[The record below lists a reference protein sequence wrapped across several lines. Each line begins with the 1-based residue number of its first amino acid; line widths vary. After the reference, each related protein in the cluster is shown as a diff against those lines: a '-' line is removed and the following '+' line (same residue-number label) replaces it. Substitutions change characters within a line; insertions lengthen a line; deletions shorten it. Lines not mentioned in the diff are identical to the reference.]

1 MNLRHRSHR
10 PFNMGRL
17 PLSVAILCTAAVL
30 LLDCPSNAAAAD
42 PFYPITRYVREPA
55 ELHQQP
61 SFDARISIELEKG
74 ARLTLIDQQGEWF
87 VAKLPNERVGW
98 IHDRFLTGEPPAA
111 PEPKPILE
119 PEEPE
124 QPETA
129 AKATPPPEPE
139 EAKARETTAAPAGE
153 QQAAEETAA
162 TAPDGLFPVRV
173 KVASGRIR
181 TTPNLEAPIVL
192 GVSRGE
198 TASVVETEGKW
209 YRIRLAAGRPG
220 WGPRR
225 PVSNIDGQAGSDDL
239 PATDETPPADEETT
253 VGEPAMAAAP
263 ALEIGT
269 PTGEK
274 ILYYVQM
281 TTEPDGREKV
291 VFRLGGFYPPETFV
305 MEEGEPK
312 VVCDFMGI
320 APGEALRRRIPFDG
334 KMIRRVRIGVH
345 PGADPKVRAV
355 VDLTRNKAYSV
366 EQVFVKGKG
375 EYILTFTTTE

>member
-1 MNLRHRSHR
+1 MKPLRRPHR
-10 PFNMGRL
+10 PFNRGLL
-17 PLSVAILCTAAVL
+17 PLSFAILWTAAVL
-30 LLDCPSNAAAAD
+30 LPCPPEAPAAD
-42 PFYPITRYVREPA
+42 PFYPLTRYVREPA

-61 SFDARISIELEKG
+61 SFDARISVELEKG

-87 VAKLPNERVGW
+87 VAKLPNERLGW

-111 PEPKPILE
+111 PEPE
-119 PEEPE
+119 PEATPE
-124 QPETA
+124 APAE
-129 AKATPPPEPE
+129 ATPPP
-139 EAKARETTAAPAGE
+139 AGE
-153 QQAAEETAA
+153 REETEAAAA
-162 TAPDGLFPVRV
+162 TAPETLFPVWV

-181 TTPNLEAPIVL
+181 TAPNLEAPIVL

-209 YRIRLAAGRPG
+209 HRIRLADGRTG
-220 WGPRR
+220 WGHRMLF
-225 PVSNIDGQAGSDDL
+225 SKIDGKDGPDDI
-239 PATDETPPADEETT
+239 PETGETAPDDEKTT
-253 VGEPAMAAAP
+253 VGEPDAAEPDAGEPAAAAAP
-263 ALEIGT
+263 ALEIGK
-269 PTGEK
+269 PAGEK
-274 ILYYVQM
+274 ILYYVKM

-334 KMIRRVRIGVH
+334 EMIRRVRIGVH
-345 PGADPKVRAV
+345 ADADPKKVRAV

-375 EYILTFTTTE
+375 EYILTFTTTD

>member
-1 MNLRHRSHR
+1 MNLRRRSHR

-30 LLDCPSNAAAAD
+30 RLDCPSNAAAAD
-42 PFYPITRYVREPA
+42 PFYPITRYVRESA

-61 SFDARISIELEKG
+61 SFDARISVELEKG

-87 VAKLPNERVGW
+87 VAKLPNARVGW
-98 IHDRFLTGEPPAA
+98 IHNRFLTGEPPAA
-111 PEPKPILE
+111 PEPKSILE
-119 PEEPE
+119 PEE
-124 QPETA
+124 PETA
-129 AKATPPPEPE
+129 AKATPPPEPK
-139 EAKARETTAAPAGE
+139 EAKAMETTAAPAGE

-162 TAPDGLFPVRV
+162 AAPEGLFPVRV

-181 TTPNLEAPIVL
+181 TAPNLEAPIAL

-198 TASVVETEGKW
+198 TASVVETEDKW
-209 YRIRLAAGRPG
+209 YRIRLADGRTG
-220 WGPRR
+220 WGHRMLF
-225 PVSNIDGQAGSDDL
+225 SKIDGKDESDDI
-239 PATDETPPADEETT
+239 PATDRTPPADEEAT
-253 VGEPAMAAAP
+253 VEEPAMAEAP

-269 PTGEK
+269 PIGEK

-281 TTEPDGREKV
+281 TTEPGGREKV

-345 PGADPKVRAV
+345 ADADPKKVRAV